1 MTNKEIK
8 NIIEFIYVLF
18 FLLLLG
24 GSVAASD
31 LDDGIAIDKPIDD
44 SIKADQNINYIIVK
58 AKSKVK
64 TSRGANGRVKTNK
77 AGEGNINIG
86 AGANLRGATII
97 NLSENKGN
105 NVAK

>member
-1 MTNKEIK
+1 MANRYFKGMTGCKGV
-8 NIIEFIYVLF
+8 FF

-24 GSVAASD
+24 SSVSASD

-44 SIKADQNINYIIVK
+44 SIKAGKNINFIVTK
-58 AKSKVK
+58 AKSKAK
-64 TSRGANGRVKTNK
+64 TAKGSSSVRVTK

-86 AGANLRGATII
+86 AGADLKGATII
-97 NLSENKGN
+97 NLSTNKGN